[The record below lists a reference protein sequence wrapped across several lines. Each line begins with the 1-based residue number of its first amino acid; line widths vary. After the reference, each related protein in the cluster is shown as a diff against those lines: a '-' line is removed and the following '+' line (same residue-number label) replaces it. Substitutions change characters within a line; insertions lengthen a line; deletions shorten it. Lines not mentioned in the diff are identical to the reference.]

1 MAPLYLCLALSAMVL
16 ALILRL
22 RTTRSKLPLP
32 PGPRKLPLVGNLFD
46 LPSAFEWKAYMEWS
60 REYDSDV
67 IHLDLAGQ
75 SLIVLSSAKATDDL
89 LEKRSSMYSDR
100 SSFPMLVDLMG
111 WDFNLSLMKYGTN
124 LIHLGT
130 LNKLLMPYC
139 LHLGAMWRTHRRLFN
154 QAFSQTAA
162 KKFHPTELKAA
173 HGLLRRLLH
182 GPEDFRQHIRQ
193 MAGETIMSLTYGIDV
208 LPAHDP
214 YISLAEE
221 AVNSAAV
228 ATIPGKFL
236 VDSIPMLKHIPDWFP
251 GAGFKRRAREWRKLS
266 RRVQEVPFNEVKH
279 QISSGTT
286 PYSFAAQCLE
296 NLSESKDAY
305 YTEET
310 VQRTA
315 AVVYI
320 AGSDTIITVLSTFV
334 LAMLANP
341 EAQKKAQAEIDS
353 VTGQTRLPDF
363 NDQDALPYVSALVK
377 EVLRWRPAT
386 PIGVPHFLPVEDEYR
401 GFRIPANSIV
411 IGNAWAI
418 LQDEAMYP
426 DPLAFKP
433 ERFLLDGKPNP
444 HVREPQAVF
453 GFGRRIC
460 PGRHMAAESVWM
472 SVASILAALDIT
484 KAVAEDGQV
493 IEPTY
498 EYLSELISAPA
509 PFKCSIRPRSRDLA
523 ALVEATVN

>member
-1 MAPLYLCLALSAMVL
+1 MAPLYLCLALSVAAL

-22 RTTRSKLPLP
+22 RSRSKLPLP

-46 LPSAFEWKAYMEWS
+46 LPPTFEWKAYMEWG
-60 REYDSDV
+60 RKYDSDI

-75 SLIVLSSAKATDDL
+75 SLIVLSSFQATDDL

-111 WDFNLSLMKYGTN
+111 WDFNLSLMKYG
-124 LIHLGT
+124 
-130 LNKLLMPYC
+130 
-139 LHLGAMWRTHRRLFN
+139 ARWRTHRRLFN
-154 QAFSQTAA
+154 QAFSPTAA
-162 KKFHPTELKAA
+162 KIFHPTEMKAA
-173 HGLLRRLLH
+173 RGLLHRLLH
-182 GPEDFRQHIRQ
+182 SPANFRQHIRQ
-193 MAGETIMSLTYGIDV
+193 MAGETMMSLTYGIDV

-221 AVNSAAV
+221 AVTSAAV

-251 GAGFKRRAREWRKLS
+251 GAGFKRQAREWRKLG
-266 RRVQEVPFNEVKH
+266 RRVQEVPFNELKH
-279 QISSGTT
+279 RISSGTA

-296 NLSESKDAY
+296 NLAESKDAY

-310 VQRTA
+310 VRGTA

-320 AGSDTIITVLSTFV
+320 AGSDTTVAVLITFL

-411 IGNAWAI
+411 IGNVWAI
-418 LQDEAMYP
+418 LQDEVMYP

-444 HVREPQAVF
+444 HVRDPQAAF

-460 PGRHMAAESVWM
+460 PGRHMATSSVWM
-472 SVASILAALDIT
+472 SVASILAAFDIT
-484 KAVAEDGQV
+484 KAVAEDGQA

-498 EYLSELISAPA
+498 EYLSEFISAPA

-523 ALVEATVN
+523 ALVEATVG